1 MKFKYG
7 KVVFGHKDTYSAE
20 PVLSDIVAD
29 WLQKFRDTLYEN
41 QDKDCIGCPHRILV
55 DYLVD
60 KSGYTNDEVK
70 AGLNKWLELI
80 DEMIYAFRNVE
91 PDYTGG
97 WIEGEGHGEET
108 EEGMFQWRILP
119 KDEQAYK
126 AYQDECDKHYQQVKH
141 GRELFAKYYDDLW
154 W

>member
-20 PVLSDIVAD
+20 PVLSNIIAD
-29 WLQKFRDTLYEN
+29 WLQKFRDTLYEHR
-41 QDKDCIGCPHRILV
+41 DKDYIGCPQRILS
-55 DYLVD
+55 DYFVH
-60 KSGYTNDEVK
+60 KSEYTDDEVK
-70 AGLNKWLELI
+70 AGLNKWLTLV

-91 PDYTGG
+91 PEYNGG
-97 WIEGEGHGEET
+97 WIEGEGHGKET
-108 EEGMFQWRILP
+108 EEGMFQWRMSP
-119 KDEQAYK
+119 KDEQAYET
-126 AYQDECDKHYQQVKH
+126 YRYEYDKHYQRVKR